1 MAEVVLDSSAVIAFL
16 RGEPGRDVVSAI
28 LFGALVSS
36 VNLAEVVTKLI
47 ERGSPPIEARETVG
61 GLPIDVQP
69 ASPELG
75 LAAGLLHA
83 RTRSRSLSLGDRFCL
98 ALAME
103 TGLPVLTA
111 DRAWTELGLDLDI
124 RLIR

>member
-1 MAEVVLDSSAVIAFL
+1 MTEAVLDSSAVLAFL
-16 RGEPGRDVVSAI
+16 QNEPGREVVEPLLCVSVI
-28 LFGALVSS
+28 SS

-47 ERGSPPIEARETVG
+47 DRGSPAEQAHVKVDT
-61 GLPIDVQP
+61 LPFRIAAASP
-69 ASPELG
+69 ASG
-75 LAAGLLHA
+75 TSAGLLHA
-83 RTRSRSLSLGDRFCL
+83 QTRRRGLSLGDRFCL